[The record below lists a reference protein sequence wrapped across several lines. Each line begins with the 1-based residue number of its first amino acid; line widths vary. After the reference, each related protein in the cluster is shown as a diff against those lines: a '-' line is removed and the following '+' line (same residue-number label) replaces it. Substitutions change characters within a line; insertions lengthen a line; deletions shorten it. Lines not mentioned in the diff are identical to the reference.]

1 MSTSLEL
8 VYFLAVD
15 VADSISY
22 QLSIYGIFWWKR
34 VAHICSVYYMNAVGW
49 VFVLLLN
56 IASYSCMHLYMADF

>member
-34 VAHICSVYYMNAVGW
+34 VAHICSVYYMNAVG
-49 VFVLLLN
+49 
-56 IASYSCMHLYMADF
+56 